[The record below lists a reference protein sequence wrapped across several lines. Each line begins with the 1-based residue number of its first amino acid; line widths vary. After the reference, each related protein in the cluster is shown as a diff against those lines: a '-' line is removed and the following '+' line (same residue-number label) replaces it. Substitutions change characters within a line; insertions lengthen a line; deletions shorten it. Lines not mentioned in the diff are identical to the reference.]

1 MDIETLLRLAK
12 KQSWWNAFRGQV
24 RRDLSPEELAEC
36 AIKANDYIL
45 FVARAFYWK
54 GSKEGF
60 DYWRKVANDFCK
72 LVEDYEK
79 SIPTFKAYEDKIL
92 VARFVGWEDRQP
104 GDVKKLKDL
113 AAKTLNDNNIAFD
126 LIVVDDDEIKAF
138 KREPYFVRE

>member
-12 KQSWWNAFRGQV
+12 KQSWWNAFRAQMNS
-24 RRDLSPEELAEC
+24 DITPEELAESS
-36 AIKANDYIL
+36 IEGDDYTI
-45 FVARAFYWK
+45 FFARAFYWK

-60 DYWRKVANDFCK
+60 EYWRKVANDFEK
-72 LVEDYEK
+72 LVKDYEK

>member
-12 KQSWWNAFRGQV
+12 KQSWWNAFRAQMN
-24 RRDLSPEELAEC
+24 SNITPEELAESS
-36 AIKANDYIL
+36 IEENDYTY
-45 FVARAFYWK
+45 FFARAFYWK

-60 DYWRKVANDFCK
+60 DYWRKAADDFDK
-72 LVEDYEK
+72 IVRDYEK
-79 SIPTFKAYEDKIL
+79 SIPTFKTYENKIL
-92 VARFVGWEDRQP
+92 VARFVGWIDRQP
-104 GDVKKLKDL
+104 GDIKKLKDL

>member
-12 KQSWWNAFRGQV
+12 KQSWWNAFRGQI

-36 AIKANDYIL
+36 AIKANDYVL
-45 FVARAFYWK
+45 FIARAFYWK

-60 DYWRKVANDFCK
+60 DYWRKVANDFEK

-92 VARFVGWEDRQP
+92 VARFVGCQP

>member
-12 KQSWWNAFRGQV
+12 KQSWWNAFRGQI
-24 RRDLSPEELAEC
+24 RRDLSPEELAEG

-60 DYWRKVANDFCK
+60 DYWRKVTNDFCK

-92 VARFVGWEDRQP
+92 VARFVGCQP
-104 GDVKKLKDL
+104 GDIKKLKDL

-126 LIVVDDDEIKAF
+126 LIVVDGDEIKAF

>member
-12 KQSWWNAFRGQV
+12 KQSWWNAFRGQIT
-24 RRDLSPEELAEC
+24 RDISTEELAEL
-36 AIKANDYIL
+36 AIKENDYTFFFAI
-45 FVARAFYWK
+45 AFYWK

-60 DYWRKVANDFCK
+60 NYWKKIANYFCK
-72 LVEDYEK
+72 MVEDYEK
-79 SIPTFKAYEDKIL
+79 STPTFKAYEDKIL

-104 GDVKKLKDL
+104 GDIKKLKDL

-138 KREPYFVRE
+138 KRELYFVRE

>member
-12 KQSWWNAFRGQV
+12 KQSWWNAFRGQI

-36 AIKANDYIL
+36 AIKANDYVL

-60 DYWRKVANDFCK
+60 DYWRKVANDFEK

-79 SIPTFKAYEDKIL
+79 SIPIFKAYEDKIL
-92 VARFVGWEDRQP
+92 VARFVGCQP
-104 GDVKKLKDL
+104 GDLKKLKDL
-113 AAKTLNDNNIAFD
+113 AVKTLNDNNIAFD
-126 LIVVDDDEIKAF
+126 LIVVDDDEIRAF

>member
-12 KQSWWNAFRGQV
+12 KQSWWNAFRGQI

-45 FVARAFYWK
+45 FIARAFYWK

-79 SIPTFKAYEDKIL
+79 SIPIFKAYEDKIL
-92 VARFVGWEDRQP
+92 VARFVGYQP

>member
-12 KQSWWNAFRGQV
+12 KQSWWNAFRGQIT
-24 RRDLSPEELAEC
+24 RDISPEELAEC
-36 AIKANDYIL
+36 AIKGNDYLL
-45 FVARAFYWK
+45 FFARAFYWK

-60 DYWRKVANDFCK
+60 DYWRKIANDFCK

-92 VARFVGWEDRQP
+92 VARFVGCQPEDL
-104 GDVKKLKDL
+104 KKLQDL
-113 AAKTLNDNNIAFD
+113 AVKTLNDNNIAFD

>member
-12 KQSWWNAFRGQV
+12 KQSWWNAFRGQIS
-24 RRDLSPEELAEC
+24 RDLSPEDLAEM
-36 AIKANDYIL
+36 AIKESDYTL
-45 FVARAFYWK
+45 FFARAFYWK

-60 DYWRKVANDFCK
+60 DYWRKIANDFEK

-92 VARFVGWEDRQP
+92 VARFVGWEDLQS
-104 GDVKKLKDL
+104 GDIKKLKDL

-138 KREPYFVRE
+138 KREPYFVKE

>member
-12 KQSWWNAFRGQV
+12 KQPWWNAFRAQMN
-24 RRDLSPEELAEC
+24 SNITPEELAESS
-36 AIKANDYIL
+36 IEENDYTY
-45 FVARAFYWK
+45 FFAKAFYWK

-60 DYWRKVANDFCK
+60 DYWVKAANDFCK
-72 LVEDYEK
+72 IVRDYEK

-92 VARFVGWEDRQP
+92 VARFVGWIDRQP
-104 GDVKKLKDL
+104 EDLKKLKDL

>member
-12 KQSWWNAFRGQV
+12 KQPWWNAFRGQIT
-24 RRDLSPEELAEC
+24 RNISPEELAEF
-36 AIKANDYIL
+36 AIRENDYNL
-45 FVARAFYWK
+45 FFARAFFWK
-54 GSKEGF
+54 GSKEGLA
-60 DYWRKVANDFCK
+60 YWSKVADDFEK
-72 LVEDYEK
+72 LVKDYEK

-104 GDVKKLKDL
+104 GDIKKLKDL

>member
-12 KQSWWNAFRGQV
+12 KQSWWNAFRGQI

-36 AIKANDYIL
+36 AIKANDYVL
-45 FVARAFYWK
+45 FIARAFYWK

-60 DYWRKVANDFCK
+60 DYWRKVANDFEK

-79 SIPTFKAYEDKIL
+79 SIPTFKAYEEKIL
-92 VARFVGWEDRQP
+92 VARFVGCQP
-104 GDVKKLKDL
+104 GDIKKLKDL

-126 LIVVDDDEIKAF
+126 LIVVDNDEIKAF
-138 KREPYFVRE
+138 KREPYFVKE

>member
-12 KQSWWNAFRGQV
+12 KQSWWNAFRGQISH
-24 RRDLSPEELAEC
+24 DLSPEELAEL
-36 AIKANDYIL
+36 AIRENDYIL
-45 FVARAFYWK
+45 FFARAFYWK

-60 DYWRKVANDFCK
+60 NYWRKVADDFEK
-72 LVEDYEK
+72 IVEDYEK
-79 SIPTFKAYEDKIL
+79 SVPTFKAYEDKIL

>member
-12 KQSWWNAFRGQV
+12 KQSWWNAFRGQINSNI
-24 RRDLSPEELAEC
+24 SPEELAEF
-36 AIKANDYIL
+36 AIRENDYNL
-45 FVARAFYWK
+45 FFARAFFWK
-54 GSKEGF
+54 YSKEGLA
-60 DYWRKVANDFCK
+60 YWLKVADDFEK
-72 LVEDYEK
+72 LVKDYEK
-79 SIPTFKAYEDKIL
+79 SIPTFKTYEDKIL

-104 GDVKKLKDL
+104 GDIEKLKDL

>member
-12 KQSWWNAFRGQV
+12 KQSWWNAFRGQITGFT
-24 RRDLSPEELAEC
+24 PEELAEL
-36 AIKANDYIL
+36 AIKENDYT
-45 FVARAFYWK
+45 FFFARAFYWK

-60 DYWRKVANDFCK
+60 DHWRKIANDFCK
-72 LVEDYEK
+72 MVEDYEK

-92 VARFVGWEDRQP
+92 VARFVGWEDR
-104 GDVKKLKDL
+104 GDIKKLKVL
-113 AAKTLNDNNIAFD
+113 AAKTLVDNNIAFD

>member
-12 KQSWWNAFRGQV
+12 KQSWWNAFRGQI

-36 AIKANDYIL
+36 AIKENDYVL

-60 DYWRKVANDFCK
+60 DYWRKVANDFEK

-92 VARFVGWEDRQP
+92 VARFVGCQP
-104 GDVKKLKDL
+104 GDIKKLKDL
-113 AAKTLNDNNIAFD
+113 AEKTLNDNNIAFD

>member
-12 KQSWWNAFRGQV
+12 KQSWWNAFRGQI

-36 AIKANDYIL
+36 AIKANDYVL
-45 FVARAFYWK
+45 FIARAFYWK

-60 DYWRKVANDFCK
+60 DYWRKVANDFEK

-92 VARFVGWEDRQP
+92 VARFVGCQPEDI
-104 GDVKKLKDL
+104 KKLKDL